1 MNDIVIPKNT
11 RGSNME
17 EPLWFDPDGKRPDN
31 LSPEENARRDALVKK
46 VDAIFERRGEKHFQ
60 QDKKD

>member
-17 EPLWFDPDGKRPDN
+17 EPLWFDPDESARTIFLLKKMPD
-31 LSPEENARRDALVKK
+31 EM
-46 VDAIFERRGEKHFQ
+46 HC
-60 QDKKD
+60 